1 MKKIVITQRRDA
13 IAGRDEE
20 RDATDVKIGKIFF
33 DLGFLP
39 IFLCSEIED
48 KEKYIK
54 AINPDGIMIGSGN
67 DIGEYPKR
75 DNLEFFL
82 LDFAKENNLPV
93 FAICKGTQTINNYLG
108 GTLEKVTG
116 QVATRVKIT
125 GAIAQNYGHKIV
137 NSYHNFA
144 ITKNTISKDLLPVAF
159 TDDYIVK
166 AIKHKTL
173 PWLGIM
179 WHPEREQ
186 ELAEEDKKLISD
198 IFNKELKW

>member
-1 MKKIVITQRRDA
+1 MKKIVITQRRDEVV
-13 IAGRDEE
+13 GKDEQ
-20 RDATDVKIGKIFF
+20 RDATDVKIGKILF

-54 AINPDGIMIGSGN
+54 AINPDGILIGSGN

-82 LDFAKENNLPV
+82 LDFAKENNIPV
-93 FAICKGTQTINNYLG
+93 FAICKGTQTINHYLG
-108 GTLEKVTG
+108 GSLEKVSN
-116 QVATRVKIT
+116 QVATRIEIT
-125 GAIAQNYGHKIV
+125 GAISQNYGHKIV

-144 ITKNTISKDLLPVAF
+144 ITKNTIAKDLIPVAF
-159 TDDYIVK
+159 TDNYIVK
-166 AIKHKTL
+166 AIRHKTL

-179 WHPEREQ
+179 WHIEREK
-186 ELAEEDKKLISD
+186 ELTKEDEKLI
-198 IFNKELKW
+198 KEVLNGKI